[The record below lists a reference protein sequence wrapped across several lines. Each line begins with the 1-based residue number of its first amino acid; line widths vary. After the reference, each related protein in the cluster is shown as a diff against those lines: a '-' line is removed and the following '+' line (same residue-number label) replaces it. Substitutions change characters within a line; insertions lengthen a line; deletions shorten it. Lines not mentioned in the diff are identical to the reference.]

1 MAKRKK
7 NKVDREL
14 LDMVLQAQVQN
25 VATELKQSLHADST
39 FAEREKEGLQY
50 EQEMQARKQ
59 SELAYLVAAY
69 LQMKEEFGKL
79 EEDVHR
85 LKKYISKDM
94 CGFLYSLDARYSKM
108 EKKVKGLSEQMD
120 RLHKK
125 ESKRA
130 EALKKC
136 RSQIHLQKKALRLV
150 GAYCGLNNTSDNLN
164 QMYKKCAKK
173 MERHCIQIPVRKGI
187 SSKKKSK
194 DIIDAEYRQ
203 IGDDY
208 ES

>member
-69 LQMKEEFGKL
+69 LQ
-79 EEDVHR
+79 
-85 LKKYISKDM
+85 
-94 CGFLYSLDARYSKM
+94 
-108 EKKVKGLSEQMD
+108 D
-120 RLHKK
+120 R
-125 ESKRA
+125 
-130 EALKKC
+130 
-136 RSQIHLQKKALRLV
+136 
-150 GAYCGLNNTSDNLN
+150 
-164 QMYKKCAKK
+164 
-173 MERHCIQIPVRKGI
+173 
-187 SSKKKSK
+187 KSVV
-194 DIIDAEYRQ
+194 
-203 IGDDY
+203 
-208 ES
+208 